1 MSEKQAD
8 YLHFHHSLKDRRV
21 FNVMLLTKKNFSPA
35 LLSKFASLKQCW
47 VGRDLLWRR
56 FFWDKVNQRDVK
68 KVKHM
73 RMPYPEEES
82 FFVWDKSVYF
92 SWLLC

>member
-35 LLSKFASLKQCW
+35 LLSKFARNS
-47 VGRDLLWRR
+47 VGWAGTCCGGD
-56 FFWDKVNQRDVK
+56 
-68 KVKHM
+68 
-73 RMPYPEEES
+73 
-82 FFVWDKSVYF
+82 F
-92 SWLLC
+92 SGIR